1 MIKIHHSSTIII
13 EWWIHGYHFHI
24 SPMSSFIVSLHFMT
38 SSSSIFFH
46 KPPLF
51 HVTLPHINLTLF
63 SPFLSPQ
70 LPLFP
75 QLTSSSNF
83 HNVSLPFSSRF
94 FSLSWAC
101 HPFFLLHVPFFHP
114 SYSSHLFF
122 FLSWVLFKFSSMKS
136 TFSFKPHAYR
146 VCYTMPTTSL
156 SWHQIRVVIYELF
169 TMSYGQR
176 HGSQG
181 FR

>member
-1 MIKIHHSSTIII
+1 MMNSRIPLPYLTYVFLYCQPTFYDKFQQ
-13 EWWIHGYHFHI
+13 Y
-24 SPMSSFIVSLHFMT
+24 
-38 SSSSIFFH
+38 FFH

-114 SYSSHLFF
+114 SYSSHLCVLVVVLVSSVFQTLCKKKKLF
-122 FLSWVLFKFSSMKS
+122 DFCLKLKKKKFNKFLKKNRI
-136 TFSFKPHAYR
+136 K
-146 VCYTMPTTSL
+146 
-156 SWHQIRVVIYELF
+156 
-169 TMSYGQR
+169 
-176 HGSQG
+176 
-181 FR
+181 